1 MKTAIINSDS
11 YEKHNTG
18 DGHPEQPKRVIA
30 IKEKLKKRKDLIWDK
45 PDNVPDDILSMT
57 HSKDYIN
64 NLKDSFPQK
73 GLKFLDGDTVVSPES
88 KKAVFDAA
96 GSTIRAIDGIES
108 NQFKNAFCLARP
120 PGHHAEKNKA
130 MGFCCISNAGVATN
144 YLVSKYKYKKI
155 ACVDFDVHWGNG
167 CLLYTSPSPRDV

>member
-1 MKTAIINSDS
+1 MNTAIINSDS
-11 YEKHNTG
+11 YEKHDTG

-30 IKEKLKKRKDLIWDK
+30 IKEKLKKRNDLIWET
-45 PDNVPDDILSMT
+45 PVSVPDDILAMT
-57 HSKDYIN
+57 HSKEYIENLN
-64 NLKDSFPQK
+64 NSFPQK

-96 GSTIRAIDGIES
+96 GSTIRAIDGIEN

-144 YLVSKYKYKKI
+144 YLINRYKY
-155 ACVDFDVHWGNG
+155 
-167 CLLYTSPSPRDV
+167 

>member
-45 PDNVPDDILSMT
+45 PDNVPDDILYMT
-57 HSKDYIN
+57 HSKNYIN

-73 GLKFLDGDTVVSPES
+73 ALS
-88 KKAVFDAA
+88 
-96 GSTIRAIDGIES
+96 I
-108 NQFKNAFCLARP
+108 
-120 PGHHAEKNKA
+120 
-130 MGFCCISNAGVATN
+130 
-144 YLVSKYKYKKI
+144 
-155 ACVDFDVHWGNG
+155 
-167 CLLYTSPSPRDV
+167 

>member
-1 MKTAIINSDS
+1 MKTAIIHSES

-30 IKEKLKKRKDLIWDK
+30 IKEKLKERKDLIWEK
-45 PDNVPDDILSMT
+45 PDKVPEDILAMT

-73 GLKFLDGDTVVSPES
+73 GFKFLDGDTVISPES

-96 GSTIRAIDGIES
+96 GSTIAAIDGIE
-108 NQFKNAFCLARP
+108 NNRYKNAFC
-120 PGHHAEKNKA
+120 
-130 MGFCCISNAGVATN
+130 
-144 YLVSKYKYKKI
+144 
-155 ACVDFDVHWGNG
+155 
-167 CLLYTSPSPRDV
+167 